1 MTNQDFDRCMQR
13 MGAGDRDALKEI
25 YEEYLGYVFSM
36 IMGILRSREDAEDLS
51 ADLFV
56 KLFTSAGSW
65 RPGGGHKAYMGT
77 MARNLAIDHLRK
89 TGKMNTFGSLDI
101 EQEQQEILLHNEN
114 SEMCSAED
122 EVLSQM
128 SFREA
133 VDSLP
138 EQARSIVTMKVLG
151 GMTFREIAQVLQIPM
166 GTVTWRYQD
175 SMKRLRRAAV

>member
-1 MTNQDFDRCMQR
+1 
-13 MGAGDRDALKEI
+13 
-25 YEEYLGYVFSM
+25 
-36 IMGILRSREDAEDLS
+36 
-51 ADLFV
+51 
-56 KLFTSAGSW
+56 
-65 RPGGGHKAYMGT
+65 
-77 MARNLAIDHLRK
+77 
-89 TGKMNTFGSLDI
+89 MNTFGSLDI